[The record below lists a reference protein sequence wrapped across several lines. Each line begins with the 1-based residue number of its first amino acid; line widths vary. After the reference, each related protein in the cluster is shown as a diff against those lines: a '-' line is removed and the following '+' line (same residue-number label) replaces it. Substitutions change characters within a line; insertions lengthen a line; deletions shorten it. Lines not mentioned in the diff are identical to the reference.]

1 MSYFET
7 IINAFIFRL
16 QSMEWFD
23 VVDIVLVAITFY
35 IFIRLVRRSR
45 VALLV
50 RGLLT
55 LGLVLVLTF
64 VLLPLPTFDLIIMVG
79 LLAMV
84 VVTPVIL
91 QPELRA
97 FLEQIG
103 RRVGFSSSLRKDAA
117 DRVIPPV
124 VWAIDNLA
132 KSKTGALIVL
142 EGDTD
147 LQDIMETGIPLN
159 GRITPEL
166 LQTIFFD
173 KTPLHDGAVVVRG
186 DQVAAAGC
194 ILPLTDRSLQTI
206 NRRMGTRH
214 RAAVGMS
221 EASDALIII
230 VSEETGAISL
240 AHQGKLNFDLDSTTI
255 RQELA
260 NFYTQP
266 DKLSTE
272 SPRKWHTFMQAFH
285 WRFHWP
291 GWRKIVREVIFIL
304 LAFALAL
311 FAATAV
317 RAQADPLE
325 NVRVDNIPLQVLDMP
340 PDSVLTNS
348 LPASISVDAQTT
360 LSRVDTLGPDSFQAT
375 VSLAG
380 IDSEPQEVPVEVI
393 SLVPYVT
400 DITAIPSQIM
410 VSVAPVISR
419 TVPVTVKLQ
428 DADQMSPA
436 YEVAGDPQAR
446 PTEVTVTGPSTI
458 VEGVAQVQAAVSVAN
473 STASINSLQVL
484 VALDQNGEKIE
495 GVTINPDQVQVFV
508 PIRRR
513 IDARNVGVRAVTE
526 GSPPDGYWLS
536 NLRVTPATVTIQGNP
551 NQIAELTSWVD
562 TLPVDLTEIT
572 GESHIRV
579 PLDLPNDVQAIDQDG
594 VIISTVTVIVDVSA
608 RTSDLLIERP
618 IEIIND
624 RGEFEITVD
633 PQFIELLLTGPL
645 PTLNQ
650 IETEPG
656 LVRVTIDATLLEPN
670 SSVEVSPTVIL
681 PNDVR
686 AQLVQSSILVTTGPI
701 LTPEP

>member
-7 IINAFIFRL
+7 IINSFIFRL
-16 QSMEWFD
+16 QTMEWFD
-23 VVDIVLVAITFY
+23 VVDVVLVTIAFY
-35 IFIRLVRRSR
+35 IIIRIVRRSR

-55 LGLVLVLTF
+55 LGFALVMTLI
-64 VLLPLPTFDLIIMVG
+64 LLPLPTFDLMIMVG

-142 EGDTD
+142 EGDFD
-147 LQDIMETGIPLN
+147 LQDIIETGIQLN

-194 ILPLTDRSLQTI
+194 ILPLTDHSLQNI

-221 EASDALIII
+221 ESSDALVII

-240 AHQGKLNFDLDSTTI
+240 AYGGELRFDLDSTTI

-266 DKLSTE
+266 DKLSPE
-272 SPRKWHTFMQAFH
+272 SPRKWYTFLKDSI
-285 WRFHWP
+285 WRLQWP
-291 GWRKIVREVIFIL
+291 GWGKILREIFFVL
-304 LAFALAL
+304 LAFGLAL

-325 NVRVDNIPLQVLDMP
+325 NVRVDNIPLVVLDMP
-340 PDSVLTNS
+340 ADSVLTNS
-348 LPASISVDAQTT
+348 LPTTVSVDAQTT
-360 LSRVDTLGPDSFQAT
+360 LSRVDTLGPESFQAT
-375 VSLAG
+375 VSLDG
-380 IDSEPQEVPVEVI
+380 IDAEPQQVPVEVI
-393 SLVPYVT
+393 SLVPNVT
-400 DITAIPSQIM
+400 VLTSIPSEIM

-419 TVPVTVKLQ
+419 TLPVTIRLS

-436 YEVAGDPQAR
+436 YEVAGDPQAT
-446 PTEVTVTGPSTI
+446 PTEVAVTGPSTF
-458 VEGVAQVQAAVSVAN
+458 VEAVVQVEAAVSVAN
-473 STASINSLQVL
+473 STASINSLQTL
-484 VALDQNGEKIE
+484 VALDQNGETVE
-495 GVTINPDQVQVFV
+495 GVTIIPDQAQISV

-536 NLRVTPATVTIQGNP
+536 NLRVTPSSVTIQGNP
-551 NQIAELTSWVD
+551 NQIAELSSWVD
-562 TLPVDLTEIT
+562 TLPVDLSEIT
-572 GESHIRV
+572 GESQFRV
-579 PLDLPNDVQAIDQDG
+579 PLDLPNDVQAIDQEG

-608 RTSDLLIERP
+608 RTGDLLIERP
-618 IEIIND
+618 IEIVND
-624 RGEFEITVD
+624 QGEFEITVD

-645 PTLNQ
+645 PTLNE
-650 IETEPG
+650 IEAQPEM
-656 LVRVTIDATLLEPN
+656 VRVTIDASLLEAN
-670 SSVEVSPTVIL
+670 SSEEVSPTVIL

-686 AQLVQSSILVTTGPI
+686 VQLVQSLILVTTGPL